1 MTGFARA
8 SCWCRFTWGSLDYQG
23 DSRHDKFYSLS
34 GDVIYKMS
42 RNIWLKGTL
51 RRDWLDSNLPGNSTA
66 STVVMVGVRLQN

>member
-1 MTGFARA
+1 MPGIGK
-8 SCWCRFTWGSLDYQG
+8 FTWGSLDYQG
-23 DSRHDKFYSLS
+23 DNRRDKFYSLE

-51 RRDWLDSNLPGNSTA
+51 RRDWLDSNVPGNSTA